1 MSIRRVLLTQA
12 STTWGIDL
20 LQLFTDS
27 SFCSMGLSEL
37 VVNNE
42 IDDAVAHRKPG

>member
-1 MSIRRVLLTQA
+1 MSIRRALLTQT

-27 SFCSMGLSEL
+27 SFCSTGLSEL
-37 VVNNE
+37 VVE
-42 IDDAVAHRKPG
+42 Q